1 MKKVIRYIISIFLAL
16 LSVPIHVFVGYPN
29 PTERPLNVFEYTA
42 FNIIVYEI
50 IPLVIALIMTFVSY
64 YLYFKKTPKD
74 KSLWFLFFEIP
85 NFILMG
91 FLVYAGFFLWE
102 ASGDFFGAIILSF
115 LAIILQLI
123 SLIPFIIR
131 IRSALNK
138 KKTEKAI

>member
-1 MKKVIRYIISIFLAL
+1 MKNVIRYILSIFLAL
-16 LSVPIHVFVGYPN
+16 LSVPIYVFVGYSSAN
-29 PTERPLNVFEYTA
+29 PTRPFEYTA
-42 FNIIVYEI
+42 FNIIVYKI

-64 YLYFKKTPKD
+64 YLYLKKTPKD

-115 LAIILQLI
+115 LAIILQLV

-131 IRSALNK
+131 IRTALNK
-138 KKTEKAI
+138 KKPTEAI